1 MRIQSEVIYQVIR
14 NYSNGATVI
23 LSANLNLQPQTGVL
37 PVAKDLL
44 EQLKKKIKK

>member
-23 LSANLNLQPQTGVL
+23 LSANLNLRPQTGVL
-37 PVAKDLL
+37 PVAKDLFGTS
-44 EQLKKKIKK
+44 QKKD